1 LALGSQRPALKRSRS
16 LTEYMLQPP
25 QLEDIV
31 GYRLRRRESVSKGLK
46 RVIRDE
52 LRSAREQL
60 AGSSPSDDSIHEA
73 RKSIK
78 KARAVLGLIAHHVHA
93 DGATR
98 RLRRAGRWLSP
109 IRDAV
114 ATIESARTLCAQASH
129 PLTADTCSAIG
140 RKLKQ
145 QRTRLGRFAKR
156 ADLVDRAARSI
167 ERVERS
173 AGRWDWKSMDASTL
187 VSEVRR
193 SYKKARQGMREARGS
208 GSPAFHEWRK
218 RVKTLWY
225 ALRLLEQRVPVDP
238 QLAELKRLEEWLGDD
253 HNLVVLRARV
263 AANGRPDLGQ
273 ARLRRVR
280 QLVAERQQ
288 ELRRK
293 ALKVGARVFS
303 ERPKAFERHLCALR
317 G

>member
-1 LALGSQRPALKRSRS
+1 
-16 LTEYMLQPP
+16 MLQPP
-25 QLEDIV
+25 LLEDIV

-46 RVIRDE
+46 RVITEE

-60 AGSSPSDDSIHEA
+60 SGSAPSDDSIHEA

-78 KARAVLGLIAHHVHA
+78 RARAVLDLIAGHIDA
-93 DGATR
+93 DGADK

-114 ATIESARTLCAQASH
+114 ATIESSRMLCAQASD

-156 ADLVDRAARSI
+156 ADLTGRAARSI

-173 AGRWDWKSMDASTL
+173 VRRWDWKRIDASTL

-193 SYKKARQGMREARGS
+193 SYKKARQGMRLARGS

-218 RVKTLWY
+218 RIKALWY
-225 ALRLLEQRVPVDP
+225 ALRLLDKRIPVNP
-238 QLAELKRLEEWLGDD
+238 RLTELQRLEEWLGDD
-253 HNLVVLRARV
+253 HNLVVLRAQV
-263 AANGRPDLGQ
+263 AATGLPDLGQ
-273 ARLRRVR
+273 ARVRRVR
-280 QLVAERQQ
+280 QLVVERLH

-293 ALKVGARVFS
+293 ALNTGARVFS
-303 ERPKAFERHLCALR
+303 ERPKVFERHLHALR